1 MSFET
6 IQFATADGVATL
18 TLNRPAVMN
27 ALNTR
32 MRAEITQVLT
42 TLAPDVRAV
51 VMTGAG
57 RGFCSCL
64 LYTSPSPR
72 D

>member
-6 IQFATADGVATL
+6 IQFAAADGVATL

-42 TLAPDVRAV
+42 
-51 VMTGAG
+51 
-57 RGFCSCL
+57 
-64 LYTSPSPR
+64 
-72 D
+72 